1 MRHVKPMLSV
11 DLLAFI
17 SEQTTMKRRL
27 WDNQG
32 KRGLGDIK
40 DLFLISIVRCAQVL
54 EALSAGNP

>member
-1 MRHVKPMLSV
+1 MLSV